1 VRFFWQSMTEPSA
14 SSNAPFLPGE
24 QPPAYEPVGEVAAPV
39 PSSGEQGAAG
49 AAPEAAPSADATIAV
64 EPAAAAPDD
73 LPPADPPAAVG
84 AAADAAP
91 LWHAATEPGLQ
102 PEPTVQ
108 PQPEVQPEPL
118 TPPAADP
125 VNAAA
130 FAEAPAGAGSEVPAE
145 APSTPA
151 EPLLEPTPAPTPEPA
166 VAATVHVPAAPDT
179 AEGGGEWDLL
189 VAKLREWIGSGRLQ
203 DTLEQYQ
210 GPLRAVALAVAL
222 VLVLRLYGAV
232 IGAIDS
238 LPLLPG
244 LLELAGVVWLSRF
257 AATRLVRS
265 SDRQELIASLEQR
278 WRAFSGN
285 D

>member
-1 VRFFWQSMTEPSA
+1 MTEPSA

-24 QPPAYEPVGEVAAPV
+24 QPSAHEPVGEVAAPM
-39 PSSGEQGAAG
+39 PTSGEHGV
-49 AAPEAAPSADATIAV
+49 AD
-64 EPAAAAPDD
+64 PAD
-73 LPPADPPAAVG
+73 LPPADPAAVVG
-84 AAADAAP
+84 ADADAAP
-91 LWHAATEPGLQ
+91 MWHSA
-102 PEPTVQ
+102 PEPML
-108 PQPEVQPEPL
+108 QPEPL
-118 TPPAADP
+118 TQPVAAVEAEVSPLLPTGAPVDSEVGSQPAPVDASPAADP

-130 FAEAPAGAGSEVPAE
+130 FAAAPTGAGGQASAEPPA
-145 APSTPA
+145 TPA
-151 EPLLEPTPAPTPEPA
+151 ELLPEPTPAPTPEPA

-203 DTLEQYQ
+203 ELLVQYQ
-210 GPLRAVALAVAL
+210 GPLRALALALAL

-244 LLELAGVVWLSRF
+244 LLELAGVIWLSRF

-278 WRAFSGN
+278 WRAFRGN